1 MATQRLS
8 IHLVNRLHW
17 KATKSLFIIS
27 LLLQLLIPRFQ
38 INFNM
43 DGEVFSTLASAV
55 QHLIP

>member
-8 IHLVNRLHW
+8 IHLVNCLHW
-17 KATKSLFIIS
+17 KAIKSLFIIS

-43 DGEVFSTLASAV
+43 DGEVFIVL
-55 QHLIP
+55 